1 MDSVGDALIVNGIHR
16 RPKCYA
22 PVIRMSRNCLFF
34 HHVLQ
39 ANVTTHK
46 MMSIKPGPVVAVYR
60 CINIKYNSAHFHSV
74 VPTILQ

>member
-39 ANVTTHK
+39 ANVTTHPQDDEQQAR
-46 MMSIKPGPVVAVYR
+46 PGGCVSVY
-60 CINIKYNSAHFHSV
+60 KYQ
-74 VPTILQ
+74 I